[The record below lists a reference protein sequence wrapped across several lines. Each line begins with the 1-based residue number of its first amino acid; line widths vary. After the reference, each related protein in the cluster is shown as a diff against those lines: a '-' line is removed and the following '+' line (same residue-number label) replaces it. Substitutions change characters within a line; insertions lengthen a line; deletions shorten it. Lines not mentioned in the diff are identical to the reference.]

1 MHLSLTHPDSRR
13 LTDYSSKIEMI
24 PREYIGIA
32 VQPALARHVWH
43 CAALHSGRG
52 GGKESDPNFCIFIA
66 F

>member
-32 VQPALARHVWH
+32 VQRSATHGAPAQCTGTVFDFFRQNL
-43 CAALHSGRG
+43 
-52 GGKESDPNFCIFIA
+52 
-66 F
+66 